1 MRRRYMNVEQEN
13 ELLRKNIKDLQGQ
26 LRNANI
32 KIKNL
37 TDELHTL
44 RKRIRPETIFNSN
57 DALPSGWAMPPTEN
71 PDAPHLQKEKDRNE

>member
-1 MRRRYMNVEQEN
+1 MNVEQEN

-37 TDELHTL
+37 TDDQEDSKTFTPL
-44 RKRIRPETIFNSN
+44 
-57 DALPSGWAMPPTEN
+57 
-71 PDAPHLQKEKDRNE
+71 

>member
-1 MRRRYMNVEQEN
+1 MNVEQEN

-32 KIKNL
+32 KIKIL